1 MNPSFENQE
10 QILFL
15 YASPNG
21 GHKSCAEAVRK
32 VLNNCYPS
40 SVYSIGIDT
49 ITHLYPILG
58 QIIAKTYLEILRHT
72 PQLWNFLYDNP
83 DVEELTREIRQIF
96 SFFNG
101 QKLKSI
107 LEEYTP
113 TALVCTHAVPCSVI
127 AEQKKRGNCDLP
139 LIGIITDYAVHS
151 YWLHSHVDLYIVAN
165 QESAKTLAT
174 KGIEKNKIKIC
185 GIPVDPCFNKKIP
198 KSEARKKLSLDPQKM
213 TLLVM
218 GGTHGWGQLKEITK
232 ELSSL
237 KGPFQILVVAGANK
251 ELEKDL
257 AFTQEFKNIKIV
269 GFSKEISLLMDA
281 SDLLIT
287 KPGGM
292 SLSEALIKEL
302 PMILVNPIPG
312 QEERNA
318 SYLVSNQAA
327 LQIKDVKELKECVK
341 KLFSQSEELEKL
353 KKRINAIRTP
363 DAAQKCA
370 EEIIGY
376 LNHWNQ
382 NKKFKK
388 TILSAR

>member
-15 YASPNG
+15 YASPNS

-58 QIIAKTYLEILRHT
+58 SVVAKTYLEILRHT

-101 QKLKSI
+101 QKLRSL
-107 LEEYTP
+107 LEEYSP

-127 AEQKKRGNCDLP
+127 AEQKKRGNCTLP
-139 LIGIITDYAVHS
+139 LIGIITDYAIHS

-165 QESAKTLAT
+165 QESANTLKM
-174 KGIEKNKIKIC
+174 KGIEKNKIKVC
-185 GIPVDPCFNKKIP
+185 GIPVDPCFNKKIL
-198 KSEARKKLSLDPQKM
+198 KSEACKKLLLDPAKN

-218 GGTHGWGQLKEITK
+218 GGTHGWGPIREIVE
-232 ELSSL
+232 ELASL
-237 KGPFQILVVAGANK
+237 KGPWQILVVTGANK
-251 ELEKDL
+251 DLEKEL
-257 AFTQEFKNIKIV
+257 AFTQTFKNIKIF
-269 GFSKEISLLMDA
+269 GFSNEISLLMDA

-287 KPGGM
+287 KPGGIT
-292 SLSEALIKEL
+292 LSESLIKEL

-318 SYLVSNQAA
+318 SYLVSHQAA
-327 LQIKDVKELKECVK
+327 LQIKNIKELKECVK
-341 KLFSQSEELEKL
+341 KLFSQPEELKKL
-353 KKRINAIRTP
+353 KEKINAIRTP
-363 DAAQKCA
+363 DAAQKSA
-370 EEIIGY
+370 EEIIHF
-376 LNHWNQ
+376 LNIWNQ
-382 NKKFKK
+382 KKKLKK
-388 TILSAR
+388 TILT